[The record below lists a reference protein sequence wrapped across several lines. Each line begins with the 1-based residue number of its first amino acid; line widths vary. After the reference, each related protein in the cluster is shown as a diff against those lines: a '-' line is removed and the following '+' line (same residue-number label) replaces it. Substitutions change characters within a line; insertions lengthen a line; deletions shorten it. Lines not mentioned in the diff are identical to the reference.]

1 MIGRNERNFSHEW
14 VRTMKML
21 FQRCSMHEN
30 MKKRQMAP
38 RFWIPPR
45 QPRIHGVI
53 DEAEPSPKH
62 NHAAVNTFTALL
74 PRLVSAR
81 LLGRRSISLTGY
93 SLNPKQIGFRCRRR
107 EASSAGPSPRRRS
120 PVNRPHMAAGSG
132 RGLRASATYVVQRL
146 RGDIPRTPPLPCPEH
161 GDGIDRRRSRF
172 YRLDGQKKWEG
183 DSCQSSLIVAPLNS
197 GVNGFLPDV
206 NTA

>member
-1 MIGRNERNFSHEW
+1 
-14 VRTMKML
+14 MKML
-21 FQRCSMHEN
+21 FQRCSVHEN

-38 RFWIPPR
+38 RFWIPSSSPPR
-45 QPRIHGVI
+45 DNHGFM
-53 DEAEPSPKH
+53 ASSMKRSRRQ
-62 NHAAVNTFTALL
+62 NTITPLSTHSLRSF
-74 PRLVSAR
+74 LVSAR
-81 LLGRRSISLTGY
+81 LLGRRGVSHTGY
-93 SLNPKQIGFRCRRR
+93 SLNPKQIGFRRRRR

-120 PVNRPHMAAGSG
+120 PVNRQHMATGSG
-132 RGLRASATYVVQRL
+132 RGSRASATYVVWRL
-146 RGDIPRTPPLPCPEH
+146 RGDIPGTPPPLRPEH

-172 YRLDGQKKWEG
+172 CSLGGQKKWEG